1 MRFGFAT
8 ASMRQSVWQ
17 ARRPGRVAA
26 KTALTAVLLT
36 VVECCA
42 ARQPPATAPRAPTAV
57 AFVATAYCLGT
68 TTASG
73 VRVRRGLVAADPV
86 VLPLGSVIR
95 VQQSGLYDGVYTVM
109 DTGPKV
115 KGHHVDLFIESCA
128 AAKRFGRRTVR
139 VSIVNAVH
147 D

>member
-1 MRFGFAT
+1 M
-8 ASMRQSVWQ
+8 
-17 ARRPGRVAA
+17 
-26 KTALTAVLLT
+26 
-36 VVECCA
+36 
-42 ARQPPATAPRAPTAV
+42 
-57 AFVATAYCLGT
+57 AFVATAYCHGT
-68 TTASG
+68 ITAAG
-73 VRVRRGLVAADPV
+73 VSVRRGFVAADPA

-139 VSIVNAVH
+139 VSIVNAAH